1 MLGATLKTTM
11 MMEYVGD
18 TLTCMQIEHVLPSHP
33 LKICN
38 FCFKPI
44 GASLK
49 GCEAGLQLLVRCI
62 HCANLC
68 ILLL

>member
-1 MLGATLKTTM
+1 MLGATWKTTM

-18 TLTCMQIEHVLPSHP
+18 TLTCMHIEPVLPSHP
-33 LKICN
+33 LKICDI
-38 FCFKPI
+38 CLKPI
-44 GASLK
+44 SAGLK

-62 HCANLC
+62 YRANLC